1 MFKIKSFTLRS
12 LADGQVLF
20 VQPTTPCGMIRQA
33 FHADPELKFV
43 AMQKADGRLAVIRR
57 PDLPVAFFA
66 PVGEVTVGKLPL
78 VPNNEWRFGDVQN
91 RFVYTTQPVAV
102 ENVEPWL
109 NQFETFVQTI
119 DQTEVGKLL
128 DGSIQFTLEIESGK
142 AMFPGYETKT
152 LKAEKFGQPNRVPT
166 SVREPVTA

>member
-1 MFKIKSFTLRS
+1 MFKVKSFTLRS

-20 VQPTTPCGMIRQA
+20 VQSTTPCGLIRQA

-43 AMQKADGRLAVIRR
+43 AMQMADGRLAVIRR

-91 RFVYTTQPVAV
+91 RFVYTTQPVPV

-109 NQFETFVQTI
+109 NQFESFVQTI
-119 DQTEVGKLL
+119 DPTEVGKLL
-128 DGSIQFTLEIESGK
+128 VGSIEFTLEIESGK
-142 AMFPGYETKT
+142 AMFPKTETT
-152 LKAEKFGQPNRVPT
+152 TRRTSTFGQPNRAPS